1 MTNVPNFSDRSRKQP
16 LLRPRRVRGGVKLL
30 LSDQNASWAAQRWV
44 RLVEQAGEGQHL
56 VEGIDYAKN
65 GQTKRLSVEVG
76 RVDASV
82 QGRAYRP
89 YTTVLS
95 LTAFSHDEWDRIVE
109 AMSDQAIHAAK
120 LLSGE
125 LPPNIEDLFAPL
137 GLRLFPTEPTDVK
150 VSCTCDDFKGGRHW
164 CKHAVCVAMLF
175 AERLS
180 EDPFHM
186 FTMRGMAAAE
196 LLERLRQ
203 RRSVARAGNSA
214 VPVYAPRLPGEG
226 EAPSLDQCLD
236 KFWDAGPGLHSLDFV
251 RQHSPVKH
259 PLLRRLGPSPF
270 QGVAGASFPLVGLL
284 ATCYEVISRDAV
296 EGPPPALPG
305 DAADDSEESGE
316 QTPMD

>member
-1 MTNVPNFSDRSRKQP
+1 M
-16 LLRPRRVRGGVKLL
+16 KLA
-30 LSDQNASWAAQRWV
+30 SGDPSTSWAAQRWV

-56 VEGIDYAKN
+56 TEGIEYAKN

-76 RVDASV
+76 RVEASV

-89 YTTVLS
+89 YTTTLS
-95 LTAFSHDEWDRIVE
+95 LSAFTHEEWDRIVE

-137 GLRLFPTEPTDVK
+137 GLRLFPGEPGDVK
-150 VSCTCDDFKGGRHW
+150 VTCTCDDFKGGRSW

-186 FTMRGMAAAE
+186 FTLRGMVAAE

-226 EAPSLDQCLD
+226 ETPPLEQCMD
-236 KFWDAGPGLHSLDFV
+236 KFWDAGAGLYALDFV
-251 RQHSPVKH
+251 RQPSPVKH
-259 PLLRRLGPSPF
+259 PLLRRLGSSPF
-270 QGVAGASFPLVGLL
+270 MGMPGASFPLVGLL

-296 EGPPPALPG
+296 EGPPPTTPEQDDNAAAHAGTPADKPDAQPG
-305 DAADDSEESGE
+305 DCRGDPPGE
-316 QTPMD
+316 ASRLD